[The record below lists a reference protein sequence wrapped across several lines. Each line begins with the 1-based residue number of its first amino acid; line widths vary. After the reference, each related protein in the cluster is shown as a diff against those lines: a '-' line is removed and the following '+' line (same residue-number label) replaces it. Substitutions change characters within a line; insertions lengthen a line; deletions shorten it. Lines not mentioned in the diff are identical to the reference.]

1 MCHYRRPTESGC
13 GWGQGTVRMGTGD
26 RATLQ
31 EPSFKSPDSPRLQ
44 APVESI
50 CTYPRVPSPTRTSP
64 VPGPLPYPRG
74 SKGPFSPAPA
84 ARALSPGRVAR
95 VGWSS
100 VCPVPHMFVP
110 HMFPVP
116 PSPSLFRSAGPN
128 PGWGQGKFSKAS
140 LKASGTSLGWTRP
153 FHADPGVGPGQC
165 GKPLPAYLAV
175 RFLPCPH
182 VPTLSPQPCQQH
194 VPSPPPLCPRCPPLL
209 CPRRG
214 GPSPHT
220 PALPRLISACVS
232 PPLSPVPG
240 VVPGVR
246 PWRPQPSPGFAVAWH
261 YPPRHALFPRLCPGR
276 VLYPRAPFSL
286 PSPVVSPVPAA
297 TEQLCPVPAG
307 FCPRRF
313 PRRSVCRASQSGQC
327 RRWGA

>member
-1 MCHYRRPTESGC
+1 MCHYRRPTEAGC
-13 GWGQGTVRMGTGD
+13 GWGQGTGQHG
-26 RATLQ
+26 
-31 EPSFKSPDSPRLQ
+31 KSPLSNLPILRRLQ

-50 CTYPRVPSPTRTSP
+50 CTYPRVPSPARTSP

-182 VPTLSPQPCQQH
+182 VT
-194 VPSPPPLCPRCPPLL
+194 VPAARAQS
-209 CPRRG
+209 
-214 GPSPHT
+214 
-220 PALPRLISACVS
+220 SAPV
-232 PPLSPVPG
+232 PPLSPASVPPPRWP
-240 VVPGVR
+240 VPAHTCPAPAHLRMCVPAAVPCPWRCPWRSSLASAAVPGVR
-246 PWRPQPSPGFAVAWH
+246 SRLAL
-261 YPPRHALFPRLCPGR
+261 PPTPCT
-276 VLYPRAPFSL
+276 
-286 PSPVVSPVPAA
+286 VPAA
-297 TEQLCPVPAG
+297 VPRSCPLSPRAVQFAVPRRVP
-307 FCPRRF
+307 CPR
-313 PRRSVCRASQSGQC
+313 SN
-327 RRWGA
+327 